1 MTPIEQRDVRAG
13 MLTVRTVSEGE
24 DRVIRL
30 DGELDLAN
38 AGALEEVLDE
48 AFANDASRIV
58 VDMSALTF
66 IDSTGIA
73 LLVTALGRDS
83 DAGRLRFVLSEAPAV
98 ARVLKLTGVEERLP
112 RT

>member
-13 MLTVRTVSEGE
+13 MLTVHTVDEGE
-24 DRVIRL
+24 ARVIRL

-48 AFANDASRIV
+48 AFANGTGRV
-58 VDMSALTF
+58 VIDMSALTF

-73 LLVTALGRDS
+73 LLVTALGRDPE
-83 DAGRLRFVLSEAPAV
+83 AERLRFVPSAEPAV

-112 RT
+112 LA